1 MQATRQPR
9 LTFFVELDGEA
20 LARLFRPA
28 LVELLARSGA
38 AISMA
43 MLDLSPGREAVI
55 RALNGSGVPV
65 TAWLVLDEAD
75 GYWLTADNPRS
86 AHRRYSV
93 VRDWIGAANL
103 EIDAVGLDIETPHQD
118 ALSLVREGTDALMR
132 LLRQRRAREVL
143 ARAARAY
150 ADLIDRIHRDG
161 FRVETYQFPVI
172 LDERQARSTLLQRVL
187 GLVDVRPDREVLMLY
202 RSMLPGP
209 AGETLVDAYGPE
221 ADAIGVGIT
230 GGGVEF
236 LLQIVGKLD
245 LDRLLVD
252 LRRARR
258 YTPHLYVFSLE
269 GCVEGGYLERL
280 CRADLERPVRR
291 APLAPLSR
299 AARSGLRSLLR
310 AERLWDR
317 LLREG

>member
-1 MQATRQPR
+1 VTSQPN
-9 LTFFVELDGEA
+9 LTFFVELEEEA
-20 LARLFRPA
+20 LARLFEPA
-28 LVELLARSGA
+28 LVALLARSGA

-43 MLDLSPGREAVI
+43 MLDLSPGREEVI
-55 RALNGSGVPV
+55 RALNRGGVPV
-65 TAWLVLDEAD
+65 TAWLVLDEAE

-86 AHRRYSV
+86 ARRRYEA
-93 VRDWIGAANL
+93 VRDWLGARELDVA
-103 EIDAVGLDIETPHQD
+103 AVGLDIETPHQD

-132 LLRQRRAREVL
+132 LLRQRRARETL

-150 ADLIDRIHRDG
+150 ADLIDQIHCDG
-161 FRVETYQFPVI
+161 LRVETYQFPVI
-172 LDERQARSTLLQRVL
+172 LDERRARSTFLQRVL

-236 LLQIVGKLD
+236 ILQMVGKLD

-280 CRADLERPVRR
+280 FEADLERPVRR
-291 APLAPLSR
+291 SPLTPISR
-299 AARSGLRSLLR
+299 VVRSGLRSLLR

-317 LLREG
+317 LLGGHR